1 MMTLWTVL
9 LFFTVFLNL
18 WTMLNSLS
26 LYPLEKRQGDASRH
40 SVSLLVPLRNEAAN
54 VKGLTESLK
63 RLTYDNL
70 EVILLDDHSDDDTYD
85 LLVSC
90 TGNDTRFR
98 IIQGNDLP
106 EGWNGK
112 VHACHQLSEQA
123 SGDYLLFLDADARVA
138 PDVIERTMATMEKH
152 GAAMVSGF
160 PRYPN
165 FHFLSHMLVPLQ
177 HMIVLLHLPLFVANR
192 TTKPM
197 FTAAC
202 GIFLMVEK
210 QAYQAIGGHQSVKGS
225 LVEDVHIAREI
236 KKHGYRMILVN
247 ITGSVLSYMYDSSA
261 ETWAGFKKNIFTGI
275 GRSTVMAVGLSVFYT
290 AVFLLP
296 AFLAVTVLFGA
307 PVYYLLP
314 YLLTVAFKMYTDVKT
329 GHPLWLS
336 FCLPVA
342 IVLLIAILFASMA
355 VHKRGE
361 SYQWKGRSY
370 L

>member
-1 MMTLWTVL
+1 
-9 LFFTVFLNL
+9 
-18 WTMLNSLS
+18 
-26 LYPLEKRQGDASRH
+26 
-40 SVSLLVPLRNEAAN
+40 
-54 VKGLTESLK
+54 
-63 RLTYDNL
+63 
-70 EVILLDDHSDDDTYD
+70 
-85 LLVSC
+85 
-90 TGNDTRFR
+90 
-98 IIQGNDLP
+98 
-106 EGWNGK
+106 
-112 VHACHQLSEQA
+112 
-123 SGDYLLFLDADARVA
+123 
-138 PDVIERTMATMEKH
+138 
-152 GAAMVSGF
+152 
-160 PRYPN
+160 
-165 FHFLSHMLVPLQ
+165 
-177 HMIVLLHLPLFVANR
+177 
-192 TTKPM
+192 
-197 FTAAC
+197 
-202 GIFLMVEK
+202 
-210 QAYQAIGGHQSVKGS
+210 
-225 LVEDVHIAREI
+225 
-236 KKHGYRMILVN
+236 MILVN

-336 FCLPVA
+336 FCSPVA